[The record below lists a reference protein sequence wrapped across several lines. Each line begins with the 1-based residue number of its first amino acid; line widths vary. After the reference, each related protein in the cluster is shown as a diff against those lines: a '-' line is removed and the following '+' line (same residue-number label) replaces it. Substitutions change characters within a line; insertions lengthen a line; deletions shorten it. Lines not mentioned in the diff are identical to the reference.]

1 MKIKALIVMT
11 MTAAALLLPSC
22 GKQPDKTSD
31 ANVNEPV
38 EFGANITVSDSYAFR
53 ENDGRLYLWDLK
65 TNSYE
70 IFCTQPDCKHQT
82 AAENADT
89 KCSAVAPKEGYFYNY
104 AFLYNDTL
112 YSICTGEL
120 NEFLI
125 YTADTDGMNRKLAF
139 TAELSLCTM
148 VNPVLDGGRLF
159 FVGSEFEMNDT
170 DSVGLRENYS
180 LCSVDLSDFSF
191 EKYMDIGT
199 ANETVIGKKSL
210 LLYKNKIYFQHS
222 EYSENSVHSAVEC
235 YDIDGSERMTVLEM
249 EDSVNVWQCNGGKM
263 LYVVSDDDDSHSQVC
278 SYDLDGG
285 GTEVLFKRDGYV
297 SDVCMIGNRVFYM
310 YSTADGKSEIRS
322 AGVFD
327 TSDGKDLTTEFDGD
341 VYVSV
346 LGHTSNGHLIHYQD
360 SERDSFGLLSD
371 EDFWSLK
378 FENADFYG
386 IESGDTYLRRRDAK
400 REAAGTAKVLSIL
413 CETSSG

>member
-1 MKIKALIVMT
+1 M
-11 MTAAALLLPSC
+11 
-22 GKQPDKTSD
+22 
-31 ANVNEPV
+31 
-38 EFGANITVSDSYAFR
+38 
-53 ENDGRLYLWDLK
+53 K

-249 EDSVNVWQCNGGKM
+249 EDSSTSGSATAVKCFM
-263 LYVVSDDDDSHSQVC
+263 SFPTMTIPIRRSAP
-278 SYDLDGG
+278 
-285 GTEVLFKRDGYV
+285 
-297 SDVCMIGNRVFYM
+297 MI
-310 YSTADGKSEIRS
+310 STAVGQR
-322 AGVFD
+322 FC
-327 TSDGKDLTTEFDGD
+327 L
-341 VYVSV
+341 
-346 LGHTSNGHLIHYQD
+346 N
-360 SERDSFGLLSD
+360 
-371 EDFWSLK
+371 
-378 FENADFYG
+378 
-386 IESGDTYLRRRDAK
+386 
-400 REAAGTAKVLSIL
+400 GTAMSAM
-413 CETSSG
+413 SA

>member
-1 MKIKALIVMT
+1 M
-11 MTAAALLLPSC
+11 
-22 GKQPDKTSD
+22 
-31 ANVNEPV
+31 
-38 EFGANITVSDSYAFR
+38 
-53 ENDGRLYLWDLK
+53 
-65 TNSYE
+65 
-70 IFCTQPDCKHQT
+70 
-82 AAENADT
+82 
-89 KCSAVAPKEGYFYNY
+89 
-104 AFLYNDTL
+104 
-112 YSICTGEL
+112 
-120 NEFLI
+120 
-125 YTADTDGMNRKLAF
+125 
-139 TAELSLCTM
+139 
-148 VNPVLDGGRLF
+148 LDGGRLF

-235 YDIDGSERMTVLEM
+235 YDIDGSERMAVLEM

-378 FENADFYG
+378 FENADFKF
-386 IESGDTYLRRRDAK
+386 EQ
-400 REAAGTAKVLSIL
+400 
-413 CETSSG
+413 

>member
-1 MKIKALIVMT
+1 MRFSAHSPIVSIRP
-11 MTAAALLLPSC
+11 L
-22 GKQPDKTSD
+22 QKTPIQN
-31 ANVNEPV
+31 A
-38 EFGANITVSDSYAFR
+38 
-53 ENDGRLYLWDLK
+53 RLSLQK
-65 TNSYE
+65 RGT
-70 IFCTQPDCKHQT
+70 
-82 AAENADT
+82 
-89 KCSAVAPKEGYFYNY
+89 FYNY

-378 FENADFYG
+378 FENADFKF
-386 IESGDTYLRRRDAK
+386 EQ
-400 REAAGTAKVLSIL
+400 
-413 CETSSG
+413 